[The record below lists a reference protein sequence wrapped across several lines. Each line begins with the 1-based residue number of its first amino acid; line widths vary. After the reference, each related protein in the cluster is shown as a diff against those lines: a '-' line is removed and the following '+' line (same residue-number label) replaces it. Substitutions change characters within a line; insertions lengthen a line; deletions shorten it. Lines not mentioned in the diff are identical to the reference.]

1 MEEYIILLN
10 KFKTIQF
17 NKIKPIKLSDKLIQ
31 IFKLPEMKD
40 FNPVDFSIIDKND
53 TQEILQLNNSIL
65 ELLTNSKYICFNC
78 SKTAQY
84 KNIKTGTFACWVHS
98 LE

>member
-1 MEEYIILLN
+1 MEEYVILLK

-40 FNPVDFSIIDKND
+40 FNHVDFSIID
-53 TQEILQLNNSIL
+53 TQEILQLNDSIL

-84 KNIKTGTFACWVHS
+84 KNIETGTFACWVHS